1 MTGYSR
7 EIMDFVATRHL
18 RRSDLTPNEDNSFE
32 IKDNGKHSGQ
42 LLLLGQKQ
50 VESLLTDILP

>member
-32 IKDNGKHSGQ
+32 IKDTANKNESQ
-42 LLLLGQKQ
+42 PRLLNM
-50 VESLLTDILP
+50 